1 MAKYGKKFRKIQRD
15 EWKQKYFD
23 YKKAKQLI
31 KKFNKEK
38 DMPNAIENNN
48 QEPNA
53 VDEFDKLN
61 QMITDFTDFLDKDIK
76 KVYIFFTNKEKKLYK
91 DINKY
96 LHQKEDYPDF
106 DLSEYMVHFNLLYE
120 LSKYNFIL
128 SIFVYYNLKAV
139 LKI

>member
-91 DINKY
+91 DINK
-96 LHQKEDYPDF
+96 
-106 DLSEYMVHFNLLYE
+106 
-120 LSKYNFIL
+120 
-128 SIFVYYNLKAV
+128 
-139 LKI
+139 